1 MDVYL
6 LVAMELWRPA
16 YLSTNNK
23 HPVMTSYPTLT
34 SCEHY
39 FVRGDR
45 QDVINGVVCLKK
57 VLFNI
62 AFLRVW
68 LHIQT
73 NNELCTQY
81 IVLAYI
87 VNLTLVELKAN
98 STSCAAV
105 RPKLQ
110 TFTNQQATAFRSD
123 VAMVSEGVGGGGGG

>member
-6 LVAMELWRPA
+6 LVAVELWRPA

-23 HPVMTSYPTLT
+23 HPVVTSYPTLT

-39 FVRGDR
+39 FVRGER
-45 QDVINGVVCLKK
+45 QDVINDVVCLKE

-73 NNELCTQY
+73 NNALCTQY

-87 VNLTLVELKAN
+87 VNLAPVGLKMNPQLV
-98 STSCAAV
+98 
-105 RPKLQ
+105 P
-110 TFTNQQATAFRSD
+110 
-123 VAMVSEGVGGGGGG
+123 

>member
-6 LVAMELWRPA
+6 LVAIELWRPA

-23 HPVMTSYPTLT
+23 HPMMTSYPTLT

-45 QDVINGVVCLKK
+45 QDVINDAVCLKK

-87 VNLTLVELKAN
+87 VNLTLVELKMD
-98 STSCAAV
+98 STSCAVV

-110 TFTNQQATAFRSD
+110 THTSQYSIQ
-123 VAMVSEGVGGGGGG
+123 VA